1 MIMQQLKGFYTQFL
15 REPLWF
21 KALILTTLLL
31 SIVFS
36 SSTFS
41 EQGNYRSISK
51 LAIAI
56 FFVAYGVKLRGNRK
70 VSIVFIFL
78 ALISIYLSWINLDFA
93 NIEH

>member
-1 MIMQQLKGFYTQFL
+1 MQQLKGFYIQFL

-36 SSTFS
+36 SSAFS
-41 EQGNYRSISK
+41 EQGYYQSIAK

-70 VSIVFIFL
+70 IAVAFFFL
-78 ALISIYLSWINLDFA
+78 AMISIYLSWNSLDFA
-93 NIEH
+93 NI

>member
-1 MIMQQLKGFYTQFL
+1 MQQLKGFYIQFL

-36 SSTFS
+36 SSAFS
-41 EQGNYRSISK
+41 EQGYYQSSAK

-70 VSIVFIFL
+70 IAAAFFFL
-78 ALISIYLSWINLDFA
+78 AMISIYLSWNSLDFT
-93 NIEH
+93 NI